1 VPSHMGSM
9 PWTGTGGASAFKP
22 EWAPHIADLPPA
34 QKRGVVVCYDGDEGP
49 RDAERAK
56 EVPRTGVPG
65 DRKAAH
71 EIAAD
76 NPERVEKEVHCRLS
90 SRRVSSEEFFEVP
103 AKKTAREIERVA
115 S

>member
-1 VPSHMGSM
+1 M

-22 EWAPHIADLPPA
+22 EWAPHIADLAPA
-34 QKRGVVVCYDGDEGP
+34 QKRGVMVCYDGGDEGC
-49 RDAERAK
+49 RGAKRAK
-56 EVPRTGVPG
+56 EVSRTGVTG